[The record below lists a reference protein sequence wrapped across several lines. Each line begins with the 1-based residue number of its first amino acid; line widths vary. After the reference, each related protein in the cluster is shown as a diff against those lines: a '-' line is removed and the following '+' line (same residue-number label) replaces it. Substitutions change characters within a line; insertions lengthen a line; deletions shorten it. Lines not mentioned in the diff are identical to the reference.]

1 MIKLFHSYQYIKNT
15 NLIKF
20 NYKTKTLEN
29 DLGEFLLGLIGI
41 PDIPDTNLSIE
52 RLLVSKRLSKR
63 SYYKN
68 HTHYNLKIY
77 VNINKNNIKPYLE
90 YSSEYNKQILY
101 NLLRKNY
108 IQYSFNDSIF
118 DSMCVKE
125 NQNNSTSK
133 LLNLNL
139 DQTIKI
145 GKCYINLFNN
155 SYTISNNQ
163 SKEKGK
169 NIRFNG
175 GVIISDNTSKNREK
189 LLNMDCLNIKG
200 KSKMLLVIRN
210 NLELELWKN
219 LFNKKKIKF
228 NHITSKNTSLDLNN
242 TNTARIYL
250 LIKDDLYLTNNLINL
265 KIFISVIL
273 LGFDSLDY
281 FKSYNGSLWVINNDS
296 SINNIIKL
304 ISLHNPIDTNIFYN
318 IDNLYQLSKLITP
331 INNQSKKKKKN
342 IVTSLPDNFNNVM
355 MLTKYCEA
363 KINDSC
369 LECMI
374 SIQKN
379 KNIIKTECS
388 HYYCFDCFN
397 DTINQV
403 KHESLC
409 KVVTPINH
417 SYILNNHQFINNIKC
432 GTCRTSL
439 KNNKLTILFDKTK
452 LNPFIKSFSK
462 IINNNTDFIILSN
475 NVRFL
480 NFFTTIIR
488 MLLKTTIS
496 ISCVSNNNFIL
507 KENSLI
513 IVDYIFNTKMEEL
526 IYHTSDI
533 NNCIIIK

>member
-15 NLIKF
+15 NSIKF

-29 DLGEFLLGLIGI
+29 EQGEFLLGLIGI
-41 PDIPDTNLSIE
+41 PDIPDTNLTIE
-52 RLLVSKRLSKR
+52 KLLVSKRLSKR

-90 YSSEYNKQILY
+90 YSSEYNKHILY

-108 IQYSFNDSIF
+108 IQYSLNDSIF
-118 DSMCVKE
+118 DSICVKE
-125 NQNNSTSK
+125 NQNNISSK

-139 DQTIKI
+139 DQNIKI
-145 GKCYINLFNN
+145 GKCSINLFNN

-175 GVIISDNTSKNREK
+175 GVIISDNTNKNREK
-189 LLNMDCLNIKG
+189 LLNMDCLDIKG
-200 KSKMLLVIRN
+200 TSKILVVLRN
-210 NLELELWKN
+210 NVELELWKN
-219 LFNKKKIKF
+219 SLNKKKVKF
-228 NHITSKNTSLDLNN
+228 NYITSKNTSLNLNN
-242 TNTARIYL
+242 TNTDKIYIIL
-250 LIKDDLYLTNNLINL
+250 KDELFITDNLINL
-265 KIFISVIL
+265 NVFTSVIL

-281 FKSYNGSLWVINNDS
+281 FKSHKGSLWVINNDS

-304 ISLHNPIDTNIFYN
+304 VSLHNSIDTNIFYN
-318 IDNLYQLSKLITP
+318 IDNLYQLSKLITL

-342 IVTSLPDNFNNVM
+342 IVTSLSDNFKNVM
-355 MLTKYCEA
+355 ILTKNCEA

-369 LECMI
+369 LECVI
-374 SIQKN
+374 CLQKN

-388 HYYCFDCFN
+388 HNYCFDCFN

-409 KVVTPINH
+409 KLATPINH
-417 SYILNNHQFINNIKC
+417 CPIINNYQFINNMRC
-432 GTCRTSL
+432 GVCREPL
-439 KNNKLTILFDKTK
+439 KNQKLTILFDKMKST
-452 LNPFIKSFSK
+452 PFIKTFSK
-462 IINNNTDFIILSN
+462 IINSNTDFIILSN

-488 MLLKTTIS
+488 MLLKNNAS
-496 ISCVSNNNFIL
+496 ISCVSDNNFIL

-513 IVDYIFNTKMEEL
+513 IVDYIFNKKMEEL
-526 IYHTSDI
+526 IYHYSDI